1 MKSGIYLSLSKD
13 DPASKKFF
21 IIALTIVTGLH
32 LVFLYIWT
40 RSSSVSEVKKKSE
53 LVIEL
58 GMPPPTGA
66 IGGDVAEQPAARAK
80 AAPKPK
86 PAAETST
93 KTATAQPSL
102 TPAPPVTPEGSSNLG
117 AVTDDRKKSSEASAV
132 SNASIPAAAVLTPTP
147 ALSTNDRQVSAP
159 SPTAVAATEAVANSA
174 VSPSVAGAKVASD
187 TIRTIEADYKA
198 AYLNNPRPAY
208 PRLAHRMGNEGTVI
222 LQADV
227 NEEGIPQQVRL
238 FQSSGN
244 DLLDQSALS
253 TVSQWRFTPGRK
265 DGVITK
271 STVRIPITFSL
282 KAPAKK

>member
-1 MKSGIYLSLSKD
+1 MKPGIYLSRLID
-13 DPASKKFF
+13 DPASKKWF
-21 IIALTIVTGLH
+21 IIALVIVTGLH
-32 LVFLYIWT
+32 LFFLYIWT
-40 RSSSVSEVKKKSE
+40 RGSSVPDVKKKPE

-58 GMPPPTGA
+58 GLPPPTGST
-66 IGGDVAEQPAARAK
+66 GGVAAEQPIAQAS
-80 AAPKPK
+80 AAPKTK
-86 PAAETST
+86 PPAETSA
-93 KTATAQPSL
+93 KTATAQPSV
-102 TPAPPVTPEGSSNLG
+102 TPASPDGSSNLG
-117 AVTDDRKKSSEASAV
+117 AVTDDRKKSSEASA
-132 SNASIPAAAVLTPTP
+132 ASMASSPAAALQTPTP
-147 ALSTNDRQVSAP
+147 ALSTHDRQVSAP
-159 SPTAVAATEAVANSA
+159 SPTAVAAAEAVANSA

-265 DGVITK
+265 DGVITR